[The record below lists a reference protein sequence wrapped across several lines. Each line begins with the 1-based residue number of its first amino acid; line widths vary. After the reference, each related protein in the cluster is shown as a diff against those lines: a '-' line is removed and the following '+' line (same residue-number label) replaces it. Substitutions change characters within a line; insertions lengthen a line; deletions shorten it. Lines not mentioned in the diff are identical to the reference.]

1 MRPES
6 AEPQNWVQEVRP
18 RKPVLFLDEL
28 MLEDCPHLG
37 AVMATRICETPELGA
52 ESVFVKTRFIS

>member
-1 MRPES
+1 M
-6 AEPQNWVQEVRP
+6 QEVRP
-18 RKPVLFLDEL
+18 RKPVLFLAEL